1 MLSEERARAYLE
13 RIGFT
18 AEPRVDRATLDEL
31 VYRHQCA
38 VPFET
43 VTLRRRG
50 GAPTLES
57 DALYEKIVEQ
67 RLGGYCFELNKAFSE
82 LLETIGFDVRPVLSR
97 VVRGRDGLMP
107 INHRGIV
114 VRLPEGECSADV
126 GFGGPMPAGALLLSH
141 DDEQL
146 VRGEVFLA
154 HRADDTWWNV
164 DRVTRSAQDFFDE
177 NLPERRQTEL
187 SLCTAKVDEIDF
199 DALNVFCSL
208 PGTLFR
214 DHDLVNLRTENGYYG
229 IRDNVL
235 TKRANGRKEVIELPD
250 RDALDEV
257 LIELFGMET
266 IRDFR

>member
-1 MLSEERARAYLE
+1 MLSESQARAYLD
-13 RIGFT
+13 RIGFDR
-18 AEPRVDRATLDEL
+18 EPRIDRQTLDEL
-31 VYRHQCA
+31 ILRHQCS

-50 GAPTLES
+50 GAPSLDSE
-57 DALYEKIVEQ
+57 ALYGKLVEQ

-82 LLETIGFDVRPVLSR
+82 LLEAIGFNVRPVLCR

-107 INHRGIV
+107 INHRGILV
-114 VRLPEGECSADV
+114 ELPEGTFSADV

-141 DDEQL
+141 EEEQL
-146 VRGEVFLA
+146 VCGEPFLA
-154 HRADDTWWNV
+154 HRVDDAWWNV
-164 DRVTRSAQDFFDE
+164 DRVTRSTQDFFDDG
-177 NLPERRQTEL
+177 LPERRQTEL
-187 SLCTAKVDEIDF
+187 ALCTAKVDEIDF

-214 DHDLVNLRTENGYYG
+214 DHDLVNLRTEDGYYG
-229 IRDNVL
+229 IRDNML
-235 TKRANGRKEVIELPD
+235 TKRANGRKEVIELSD
-250 RDALDEV
+250 RDVLDEA